1 MSKTEGSFQ
10 GWYFSWFLKLL
21 INMKQS
27 MKGAEQNM
35 SSAFHRQWLEDIVFY
50 FPHLWVE
57 KYNIDYNRMQYSCQL
72 EYLIYSVAKLW
83 SWEYSI
89 LFYFVHHSFIIPSVH
104 HSYFSSVHMYCTHTV
119 CKALSPDFPLFMLFF
134 GWPSLCSLSH
144 PCSHPFVL
152 SLKMNLHQSSQVF
165 TFTCRIG

>member
-1 MSKTEGSFQ
+1 
-10 GWYFSWFLKLL
+10 
-21 INMKQS
+21 MKQS

-57 KYNIDYNRMQYSCQL
+57 KYNIDYNRMQYNCQL

-104 HSYFSSVHMYCTHTV
+104 HSYFFQFICIAHILCARPSHLTFPSSC
-119 CKALSPDFPLFMLFF
+119 FF
-134 GWPSLCSLSH
+134 LADLHYVPYPTPVPTPSCCLW
-144 PCSHPFVL
+144 
-152 SLKMNLHQSSQVF
+152 KW
-165 TFTCRIG
+165 TFTNHHRSSLLLAVSDNWAVLPQHCSADMGSAMSTPK